1 MLIQYLKVN
10 YVLRRLI
17 RGNQMVVLDL
27 TLPKKV
33 ITNPQQIRTTN
44 AKTNPQQ
51 IGTTIVKTNL

>member
-1 MLIQYLKVN
+1 
-10 YVLRRLI
+10 
-17 RGNQMVVLDL
+17 MVVLDL

-51 IGTTIVKTNL
+51 IGTTIAKTNL